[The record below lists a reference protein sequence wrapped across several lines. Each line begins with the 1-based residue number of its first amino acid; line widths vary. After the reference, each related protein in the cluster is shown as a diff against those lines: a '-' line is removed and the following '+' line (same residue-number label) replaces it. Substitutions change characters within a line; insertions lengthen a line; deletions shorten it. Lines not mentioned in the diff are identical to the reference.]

1 MSDTVFAPGLSSSRR
16 LPQTKSSKWH
26 PRDRDAS
33 VPMEISN
40 PTRQRITVQST
51 GQGPCVPSRAWHG
64 SPGTFLRSF
73 RRPLLHVRT
82 LSTQPDHR
90 HKISTEPN
98 QTGHKKR
105 DSIPILPRNPCLCRA
120 PNPVRPL
127 SLTGGSARR
136 PPRLSEPD
144 PGPDP
149 HA

>member
-1 MSDTVFAPGLSSSRR
+1 
-16 LPQTKSSKWH
+16 
-26 PRDRDAS
+26 
-33 VPMEISN
+33 MEISD

-51 GQGPCVPSRAWHG
+51 GQGPCVPSRAWHSGRHG

-73 RRPLLHVRT
+73 RPLLHVRT
-82 LSTQPDHR
+82 PIHPTQPDHR

-98 QTGHKKR
+98 QTGNKKR
-105 DSIPILPRNPCLCRA
+105 DSTPIVPRNPCLCRA
-120 PNPVRPL
+120 HNPVRPL

-149 HA
+149 HADGPQFPNVALLSSSAPLFASIKFLGSH